1 LRGPG
6 ERQLEID
13 KRLVRDRIN
22 MLKSKIDDV
31 SKQRYLYRRGRK
43 KGGLPILSIVGHT
56 NAGKSTSL
64 NILTRAVVMA

>member
-1 LRGPG
+1 VKLRGPG

-31 SKQRYLYRRGRK
+31 SKQRDLYQRGRK
-43 KGGLPILSIVGHT
+43 KGGFPPFKVRDFI
-56 NAGKSTSL
+56 SL
-64 NILTRAVVMA
+64 